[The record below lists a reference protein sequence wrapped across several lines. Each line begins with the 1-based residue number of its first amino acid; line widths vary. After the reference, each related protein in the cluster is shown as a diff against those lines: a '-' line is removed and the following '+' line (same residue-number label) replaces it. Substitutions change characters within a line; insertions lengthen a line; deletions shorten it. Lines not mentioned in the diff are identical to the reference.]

1 DHRLHPLRPGAGARR
16 QWRGADRG
24 AAGRAAD
31 RPDRAGLHGRHL
43 ARHRRAQRHAGRARR
58 EAQRD
63 HQRRVERSGAE
74 AEIHRSRRRA
84 GAAEHGRVA
93 HIHRRRS
100 RQVGQGHP
108 MRRYQSGVGSTM
120 KLRRRDFLQAA
131 AGTAALPLLS
141 HAARAQAF
149 PSRVITIVVPYPAG
163 GPTDTIARILAD
175 RMGTVLHQTVI
186 AENISGAGGSIGVG
200 RVARATPDGYTLS
213 IGHVQT
219 HVLNAAVMKLPYDVV
234 NDFAPISLIA
244 DTPIWIISK
253 TAVPATDFK
262 SFLAWLKEENGKATA
277 GTVGIGGPTEIA
289 GLIFAKQTGTQF
301 QTARYTGGAPLLQDL
316 LGGHIDFAFGQAATY
331 LSYVRNGQLKAYAV
345 LQPKRWWAAPEVPTL
360 DELGIPNI

>member
-1 DHRLHPLRPGAGARR
+1 
-16 QWRGADRG
+16 
-24 AAGRAAD
+24 
-31 RPDRAGLHGRHL
+31 
-43 ARHRRAQRHAGRARR
+43 
-58 EAQRD
+58 
-63 HQRRVERSGAE
+63 
-74 AEIHRSRRRA
+74 
-84 GAAEHGRVA
+84 
-93 HIHRRRS
+93 
-100 RQVGQGHP
+100 
-108 MRRYQSGVGSTM
+108 M

-141 HAARAQAF
+141 RAARAQAF

-200 RVARATPDGYTLS
+200 RVARAAPDGYTLS

-360 DELGIPNI
+360 DELGIPNIHASFWHGLWAPKGTPPDVIAKLNDAVRETLADASVQQRFRNVGQEIWPVAEQTPAALAAKQKAEIAQWTPIVKEAGIKIDEK

>member
-1 DHRLHPLRPGAGARR
+1 
-16 QWRGADRG
+16 
-24 AAGRAAD
+24 
-31 RPDRAGLHGRHL
+31 
-43 ARHRRAQRHAGRARR
+43 
-58 EAQRD
+58 
-63 HQRRVERSGAE
+63 
-74 AEIHRSRRRA
+74 
-84 GAAEHGRVA
+84 
-93 HIHRRRS
+93 
-100 RQVGQGHP
+100 
-108 MRRYQSGVGSTM
+108 M
-120 KLRRRDFLQAA
+120 KFRRRDFLQAA
-131 AGTAALPLLS
+131 LGTAVLPLS
-141 HAARAQAF
+141 AHAARAQAF

-244 DTPIWIISK
+244 DPPIWIISK

-360 DELGIPNI
+360 DELGIPNIHASFWHGLWAPKGTPPDVIAKLNDAVRETLADASVQQRFRNVGQEIWPVAEQTPAALAAKQKAEIAQWTPIVKEAGIKIDEK

>member
-1 DHRLHPLRPGAGARR
+1 
-16 QWRGADRG
+16 
-24 AAGRAAD
+24 
-31 RPDRAGLHGRHL
+31 
-43 ARHRRAQRHAGRARR
+43 
-58 EAQRD
+58 
-63 HQRRVERSGAE
+63 
-74 AEIHRSRRRA
+74 
-84 GAAEHGRVA
+84 
-93 HIHRRRS
+93 
-100 RQVGQGHP
+100 
-108 MRRYQSGVGSTM
+108 M
-120 KLRRRDFLQAA
+120 KWRRRDFLHVA
-131 AGTAALPLLS
+131 AGAAALPFLAR
-141 HAARAQAF
+141 AARAQAF

-175 RMGTVLHQTVI
+175 RMGTALHQTVI
-186 AENISGAGGSIGVG
+186 VENISGAGGSIGVG
-200 RVARATPDGYTLS
+200 RVARAAPDGYTLS

-253 TAVPATDFK
+253 TTLPATDFK
-262 SFLAWLKEENGKATA
+262 SFLAWLKAENGKATA

-331 LSYVRNGQLKAYAV
+331 LTYVRSGQLKGYAV

-360 DELGIPNI
+360 DELGIPNIHASFWHGLWAPKGTPADVIAKLNAAVRETLADASVQQRFRNVGQEIWPAAEQTPQALAAKQKAEIAEWTPIVKEAGIKIDEK